1 MVSRLF
7 FAGVAFTGLL
17 LFVGCQGLV
26 PGVSQLTV
34 NVAGAGTGTVTSS
47 PAGINCP
54 GTCSANFQNIAQV
67 TLTAAP
73 GTGFG
78 FGGWTGSCT
87 GTNPTC
93 TVSIQGS
100 TATAN
105 FTASLQSINHII
117 FLAQENRS
125 FDSYFGALRQYWAQ
139 NGYTDQSFDGL
150 AQFNPASGP
159 MPNTG
164 PAPSNPTCDPITST
178 PTVCHVNP
186 AGGEQGPPQAVFHFQ
201 TMCVENPS
209 PSWNEAHA
217 QWDAS
222 DPVAPTATLDG
233 FIRAAANDARQSTPP
248 FNDVAGIRAMGYYD
262 GGDLNYYY
270 FMASNF
276 ATSDSW
282 FAPTMSRTPPN
293 REYLIGGTSHGY
305 VYPIGTNPNDQALIP
320 TPPIYEILDQ
330 HNPPIS
336 WKIYVNPLG
345 TNCGANPTSAC
356 LFPFT
361 YVKNFTYGQTIL
373 HTPSL
378 LQNIVPISQFQTD
391 VQNNTLPQV
400 AQIEPASN
408 AGLDEHP
415 SDFDVNPACCSVQ
428 AGAAYVE
435 GMVNS
440 LMSSSSWSSSIFV
453 FTFDEWGG
461 FFDHVP
467 PQPAVSPDNIPPVD
481 LMTGDVCTGS
491 VGPNCDFVFTGYR
504 VPMMVISPYTKKHF
518 VSHTVADNTA
528 ILKLIETRFGLG
540 PLTARDQAQLDMST
554 EFLDFKTAAWKV
566 PPTPPSQN
574 TGGACYL
581 DHLP

>member
-1 MVSRLF
+1 
-7 FAGVAFTGLL
+7 
-17 LFVGCQGLV
+17 
-26 PGVSQLTV
+26 
-34 NVAGAGTGTVTSS
+34 
-47 PAGINCP
+47 
-54 GTCSANFQNIAQV
+54 
-67 TLTAAP
+67 
-73 GTGFG
+73 
-78 FGGWTGSCT
+78 
-87 GTNPTC
+87 
-93 TVSIQGS
+93 
-100 TATAN
+100 
-105 FTASLQSINHII
+105 
-117 FLAQENRS
+117 
-125 FDSYFGALRQYWAQ
+125 
-139 NGYTDQSFDGL
+139 
-150 AQFNPASGP
+150 
-159 MPNTG
+159 
-164 PAPSNPTCDPITST
+164 
-178 PTVCHVNP
+178 
-186 AGGEQGPPQAVFHFQ
+186 QGPPQPVFHFQ

-428 AGAAYVE
+428 AGAAYVA
-435 GMVNS
+435 GMINS
-440 LMSSSSWSSSIFV
+440 LMSSSSWSSSVFV

-467 PQPAVSPDNIPPVD
+467 PQPAVSPDGIPPVD

-528 ILKLIETRFGLG
+528 I
-540 PLTARDQAQLDMST
+540 
-554 EFLDFKTAAWKV
+554 
-566 PPTPPSQN
+566 
-574 TGGACYL
+574 
-581 DHLP
+581 